1 MVRAS
6 KNIYHFNMLSL
17 REWLE
22 NVETN
27 WSPKEGLFTND
38 DPEYIASYLL
48 RNSKDRTQA
57 LRRLIFYMNRAGKNL
72 TNKRVLNKVKKILM

>member
-1 MVRAS
+1 MVRVS
-6 KNIYHFNMLSL
+6 KNTYTIYKIMISL

-38 DPEYIASYLL
+38 DPEYIASY
-48 RNSKDRTQA
+48 
-57 LRRLIFYMNRAGKNL
+57 
-72 TNKRVLNKVKKILM
+72 

>member
-1 MVRAS
+1 
-6 KNIYHFNMLSL
+6 MLSL

-27 WSPKEGLFTND
+27 WSPEEGLFTND
-38 DPEYIASYLL
+38 DPEYIANYLL

-57 LRRLIFYMNRAGKNL
+57 LRRLIS
-72 TNKRVLNKVKKILM
+72 ILKAC

>member
-1 MVRAS
+1 
-6 KNIYHFNMLSL
+6 MLSL

-27 WSPKEGLFTND
+27 WSPKEGLFLND
-38 DPEYIASYLL
+38 DPEYIANYLL

-57 LRRLIFYMNRAGKNL
+57 LRRLIFYMNRAGENL
-72 TNKRVLNKVKKILM
+72 TNRRVLNKTKKILMGIDGK

>member
-1 MVRAS
+1 MYAALLFIF
-6 KNIYHFNMLSL
+6 KMLSL

-27 WSPKEGLFTND
+27 WSPEEGLFTND
-38 DPEYIASYLL
+38 DPEFIANYLI

-57 LRRLIFYMNRAGKNL
+57 LRRLIFYMNRAGENL
-72 TNKRVLNKVKKILM
+72 TNRRVLNKAKNILMNK